1 MSRVGRQPVVIPK
14 GVSVE
19 LKGNHLTVKGPKGT
33 LERELHPDMKVL
45 VEDGLIRVE
54 RPSDSRIHKSLHGL
68 TRALIANMVRG
79 VTEGYEKALEM
90 SGVGYKA
97 TKSGDKVILHLGF
110 AKPVEI
116 EPPKGIV
123 IDVPTPTSLVIRGA
137 DKEAVGE
144 MAARIRRLRPP
155 EPYQGSGI
163 KYVGEKIRRKAA
175 KTAK

>member
-1 MSRVGRQPVVIPK
+1 MSRVGRQPVAIPK

-19 LKGNHLTVKGPKGT
+19 LKGNRLTVKGPKGT
-33 LERELHPDMKVL
+33 LEREFHPDMKVL
-45 VEDGLIRVE
+45 VQDGLIRVE

-68 TRALIANMVRG
+68 TRALIANMVHG

-90 SGVGYKA
+90 SGVGYRA
-97 TKSGDKVILHLGF
+97 TKSGDKVILNLGF

-116 EPPKGIV
+116 QPPKGIV
-123 IDVPTPTSLVIRGA
+123 IDVPSPTSLVIRGA

-144 MAARIRRLRPP
+144 LAARIRRLRPP

>member
-19 LKGNHLTVKGPKGT
+19 LKGNRLTVKGPKGT
-33 LERELHPDMKVL
+33 LEREFHPDMKVL
-45 VEDGLIRVE
+45 VQDDSIRVL

-68 TRALIANMVRG
+68 TRALIANMVHG

-90 SGVGYKA
+90 SGVGYRA
-97 TKSGDKVILHLGF
+97 TKSGDKVILNLGF

-123 IDVPTPTSLVIRGA
+123 IDVVSPTSLVIRGT

-144 MAARIRRLRPP
+144 LAARIRRLRPP
-155 EPYQGSGI
+155 EPYRGSGI
-163 KYVGEKIRRKAA
+163 KYVGERIRRKAA

>member
-19 LKGNHLTVKGPKGT
+19 LKGNRLTVKGPKGT
-33 LERELHPDMKVL
+33 LEREFHPDMKVL
-45 VEDGLIRVE
+45 VQDGSIRVE

-68 TRALIANMVRG
+68 TRALIANMVHG

-90 SGVGYKA
+90 SGVGYRA
-97 TKSGDKVILHLGF
+97 TKSGDKVILNLGF

-123 IDVPTPTSLVIRGA
+123 IDVVSPTSLVIRGA

-144 MAARIRRLRPP
+144 LAARIRRLRPP

-163 KYVGEKIRRKAA
+163 KYVGERIRRKAA

>member
-19 LKGNHLTVKGPKGT
+19 LKGNRLTVKGPKGT
-33 LERELHPDMKVL
+33 LEREFHPDMKVL
-45 VEDGLIRVE
+45 VQDDSIRVL

-68 TRALIANMVRG
+68 TRALIANMVHG

-90 SGVGYKA
+90 SGVGYRA
-97 TKSGDKVILHLGF
+97 TKSGDKVILNLGF

-123 IDVPTPTSLVIRGA
+123 IDVVSPTSLVVRGT

-144 MAARIRRLRPP
+144 LAARIRRLRPP
-155 EPYQGSGI
+155 EPYRGSGI
-163 KYVGEKIRRKAA
+163 KYVGERIRRKAA